1 MAELPDRRIVIAGG
15 QRLDVYDPAT
25 DSISGV
31 DEPATPRRAFVSAS
45 VLGPD
50 LVLVAGGYDD
60 RIAPTAAARL
70 VRLTP

>member
-15 QRLDVYDPAT
+15 QRLDIYDQAT
-25 DSISGV
+25 DRITRV
-31 DEPATPRRAFVSAS
+31 DEPATPRRAFVSAT

-60 RIAPTAAARL
+60 RIAPTAQARL
-70 VRLTP
+70 VRITP